1 MEAKDKLKFLSGF
14 HFNPPRGS
22 SLLRPLTTKEI
33 FIGSPELGVDSLDG
47 SSSAGP
53 LNVRGII
60 GDGCKKKS
68 DLFEYDEFND
78 DLKVKEHV
86 LKGLEEVLKLNR
98 SGLTV
103 RGLVEDL
110 DKDEVRK
117 IKTFVRKGNEYSLP
131 IARKFYNA
139 SCSMQLATR
148 KWFSPLLAHVKKT
161 CSYQGD
167 AVGVN
172 PHSGHIQILYNRM
185 KKHPNLAMGDVSG
198 NDFSTQESVSDY
210 LFEMVRRSYKDLT
223 EQDLEELRGVVDGL
237 FHIYHINKNDVYLTF
252 GGTASGITPTTLING
267 VSIYSTLVQA
277 YYICLMTHFDDV
289 SAIYKYPFEEHMVI
303 VNSGDDFC
311 YSFSDEVYDAVNF
324 VKLSKA
330 IHDFF
335 GIRVTPI
342 HKEEGFRESYPW
354 SEFELIQRK
363 VVIEKING
371 VNYYHGVLNQD
382 CILKALYFEKKSKT
396 EAPNNVLKNVME
408 VSALEFMHHG
418 REKFQWFVESFKSN
432 FEAVTNTNWPCG
444 DYDYY
449 HDRWVDAY
457 RVCCTAKYEN
467 DFSYLLGN

>member
-1 MEAKDKLKFLSGF
+1 
-14 HFNPPRGS
+14 
-22 SLLRPLTTKEI
+22 
-33 FIGSPELGVDSLDG
+33 
-47 SSSAGP
+47 
-53 LNVRGII
+53 
-60 GDGCKKKS
+60 
-68 DLFEYDEFND
+68 
-78 DLKVKEHV
+78 
-86 LKGLEEVLKLNR
+86 
-98 SGLTV
+98 
-103 RGLVEDL
+103 
-110 DKDEVRK
+110 
-117 IKTFVRKGNEYSLP
+117 
-131 IARKFYNA
+131 
-139 SCSMQLATR
+139 
-148 KWFSPLLAHVKKT
+148 
-161 CSYQGD
+161 
-167 AVGVN
+167 
-172 PHSGHIQILYNRM
+172 
-185 KKHPNLAMGDVSG
+185 
-198 NDFSTQESVSDY
+198 
-210 LFEMVRRSYKDLT
+210 
-223 EQDLEELRGVVDGL
+223 
-237 FHIYHINKNDVYLTF
+237 
-252 GGTASGITPTTLING
+252 
-267 VSIYSTLVQA
+267 
-277 YYICLMTHFDDV
+277 MTHFDDV